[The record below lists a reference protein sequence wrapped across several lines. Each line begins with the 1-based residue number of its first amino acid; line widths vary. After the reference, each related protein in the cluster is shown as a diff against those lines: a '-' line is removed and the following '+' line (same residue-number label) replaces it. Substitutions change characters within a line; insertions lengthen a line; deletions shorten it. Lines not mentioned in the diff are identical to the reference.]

1 MVDSRSGE
9 LLASYTLTTSSATF
23 VDDVVVTKHAAWFT
37 DSSQAQLYR
46 LPLGR
51 DGSLPTQERVQTVP
65 LTGEWVKGDALGAN
79 GITQTPD
86 REALL
91 VVNTKTGLLYR
102 VDPATGETTQVDV
115 GGVSLERGDG
125 MLLEGRTLYVVQNTM
140 NKVAVIRLDR
150 SGTAGKLTGYL
161 RANAFDVPTTV
172 ARIAGALYLPNA
184 RFTTPDATQSSVTR
198 RRARRPGSGR
208 CWFPAPT
215 RNLTGQRRNFSLSA
229 RVALASRPGGGSWRS
244 PPGGE
249 LQDPGDDGPGGDP
262 VRIVIAEDAVLFR
275 EGLARVLED
284 AGHEVV
290 ARVGD
295 ADAFVA
301 SVHKHRPDLVVVDI
315 EMPPHAGDDGAR
327 AARGLREDFPELAIV
342 LLSAHVETRHSVE
355 LVRAGRFGYLL
366 KDRVLDVD
374 DFLDALRGVGAGGTA
389 LDPEIVTELIGPRQ
403 PRDPLALLTPRQ
415 REVLSL
421 MAEGRTN
428 RGIARRLW
436 LTDRT
441 VETHVANVINKLG
454 LHSDEEDN
462 RRVLAVLAYLAGRA
476 TPS

>member
-1 MVDSRSGE
+1 
-9 LLASYTLTTSSATF
+9 
-23 VDDVVVTKHAAWFT
+23 
-37 DSSQAQLYR
+37 
-46 LPLGR
+46 
-51 DGSLPTQERVQTVP
+51 
-65 LTGEWVKGDALGAN
+65 
-79 GITQTPD
+79 
-86 REALL
+86 
-91 VVNTKTGLLYR
+91 
-102 VDPATGETTQVDV
+102 
-115 GGVSLERGDG
+115 
-125 MLLEGRTLYVVQNTM
+125 
-140 NKVAVIRLDR
+140 
-150 SGTAGKLTGYL
+150 
-161 RANAFDVPTTV
+161 
-172 ARIAGALYLPNA
+172 
-184 RFTTPDATQSSVTR
+184 
-198 RRARRPGSGR
+198 
-208 CWFPAPT
+208 
-215 RNLTGQRRNFSLSA
+215 
-229 RVALASRPGGGSWRS
+229 
-244 PPGGE
+244 
-249 LQDPGDDGPGGDP
+249 

-374 DFLDALRGVGAGGTA
+374 DFLDALRRVGAGGTA

-403 PRDPLALLTPRQ
+403 PRDPLARLTPRE

-441 VETHVANVINKLG
+441 VETHVANVIIKLG